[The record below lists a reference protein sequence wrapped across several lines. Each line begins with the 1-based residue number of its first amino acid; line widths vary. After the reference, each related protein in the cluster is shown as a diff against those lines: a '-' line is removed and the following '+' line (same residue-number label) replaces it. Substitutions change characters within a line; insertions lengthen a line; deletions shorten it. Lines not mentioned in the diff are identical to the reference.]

1 VKLFNVIAINERTK
15 TKTVLTNSPL
25 NHGEAVTMKDKFT
38 PHKQLVRSLLSTTS
52 ALSSAGTVERTHPNE
67 PTTCPSI

>member
-38 PHKQLVRSLLSTTS
+38 PHKHVRIQL
-52 ALSSAGTVERTHPNE
+52 E
-67 PTTCPSI
+67 PATCPLAPEHDFGVVFCWNCGADTP